1 MKTHIFELFT
11 QQGIASTLLFIALIS
26 ISGILLGKIKVFNVK
41 LGIAGVLFS
50 GILLGHLGAE
60 MHTEVLHFVKEFGL
74 ILFVFSIGLDI
85 GPRFVSSFRNN
96 GIKLNIL
103 SLSVIFLGFGIA
115 LLIQSIWD
123 IDVEVIAGILSGA
136 VTNTPSLG
144 AAQSVLQDQL
154 PNAEHA
160 VNTTGMAYAVAY
172 PFGII
177 GIILVMS
184 LIRVFFKIKITHEI
198 EEYNREV
205 TGLSGKAE
213 AIQIQVQNPNIIG
226 KTIALLEKSL
236 DTQFVFSRILR
247 NNEFIISHKN
257 VILQKNDILYGV
269 SSTEMFEELE
279 LKVGTVSKT
288 ERVEITGNLT
298 MRHVLVTN
306 KSVAGKTL
314 QQIGISEQ
322 FPANITRIFRGG
334 NEIMPNKKSTLEFG
348 DTVCV
353 VAQRRIIDE
362 VTKYLGNSQRSLALP
377 NLLPLFIG
385 IFLGIIVGSIPI
397 FIPGLPVPAKLG
409 LAGGPLIVA
418 LILGHKGRIG
428 KFDFYMA
435 PSANLFIRELGI
447 VLFLGCVGLGAGKNF
462 IETITNGG
470 YMWMM
475 YGAIITF
482 VPIFVVGIIAYF
494 LKYNYLTICGI
505 IAGSMTDPPALEFA
519 NAIAPVQAQ
528 ATAYATVYPLTMFMR
543 ILLAQILV
551 LVLV

>member
-1 MKTHIFELFT
+1 
-11 QQGIASTLLFIALIS
+11 
-26 ISGILLGKIKVFNVK
+26 
-41 LGIAGVLFS
+41 
-50 GILLGHLGAE
+50 
-60 MHTEVLHFVKEFGL
+60 
-74 ILFVFSIGLDI
+74 
-85 GPRFVSSFRNN
+85 
-96 GIKLNIL
+96 
-103 SLSVIFLGFGIA
+103 
-115 LLIQSIWD
+115 
-123 IDVEVIAGILSGA
+123 
-136 VTNTPSLG
+136 
-144 AAQSVLQDQL
+144 
-154 PNAEHA
+154 
-160 VNTTGMAYAVAY
+160 
-172 PFGII
+172 
-177 GIILVMS
+177 
-184 LIRVFFKIKITHEI
+184 
-198 EEYNREV
+198 
-205 TGLSGKAE
+205 
-213 AIQIQVQNPNIIG
+213 
-226 KTIALLEKSL
+226 
-236 DTQFVFSRILR
+236 
-247 NNEFIISHKN
+247 
-257 VILQKNDILYGV
+257 
-269 SSTEMFEELE
+269 MFPELE
-279 LKVGTVSKT
+279 LKIGTVQKT

-306 KSVAGKTL
+306 KSIAGKTL
-314 QQIGISEQ
+314 QQVGISEQ

-348 DTVCV
+348 DTVRV

-362 VTKYLGNSQRSLALP
+362 VTKYLGNSQRSLAHP
-377 NLLPLFIG
+377 NLLPLFVG

-428 KFDFYMA
+428 NFDFYMT

-447 VLFLGCVGLGAGKNF
+447 VLFLGCVGLGAGKDF
-462 IETITNGG
+462 IDTITNGG

-482 VPIFVVGIIAYF
+482 VPILVVGILAYF